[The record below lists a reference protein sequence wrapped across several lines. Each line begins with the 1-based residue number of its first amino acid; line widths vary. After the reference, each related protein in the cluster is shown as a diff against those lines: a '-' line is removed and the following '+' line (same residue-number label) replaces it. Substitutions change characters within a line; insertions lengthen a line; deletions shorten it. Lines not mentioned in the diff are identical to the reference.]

1 MTEYEAYDALMSI
14 ASNTY
19 ELLFGYFSLV
29 FGFLVMSHMA
39 ARKLSNPLAAVVVA
53 LFSLACLGIIFNFYA
68 LNTDLDSLYSYMLTL
83 KQNGAEGLSW
93 FGQNPLWVP
102 KTMTILQILLGVG
115 GYFGS
120 IFFFWHR
127 RKELSSD

>member
-14 ASNTY
+14 ASNSY
-19 ELLFGYFSLV
+19 ELMFGYFSLV

-39 ARKLSNPLAAVVVA
+39 AKKLSDPLVVVVIA
-53 LFSLACLGIIFNFYA
+53 LYSLTCLYIIFNFYA
-68 LNTDLDSLYSYMLTL
+68 LNTDLDSLYSYMLTQ
-83 KQNGAEGLSW
+83 KQNGAHGLSW

-102 KTMTILQILLGVG
+102 KSMTILQILLGAG

-120 IFFFWHR
+120 IFFFMHR
-127 RKELSSD
+127 RKELPSG